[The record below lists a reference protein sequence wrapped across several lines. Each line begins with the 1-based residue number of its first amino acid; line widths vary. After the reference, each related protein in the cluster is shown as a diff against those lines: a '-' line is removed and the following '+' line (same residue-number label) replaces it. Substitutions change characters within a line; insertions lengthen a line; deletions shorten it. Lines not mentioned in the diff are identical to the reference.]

1 MAQFTYSGDDGRVY
15 PDISVDGSVLV
26 AESGKTYDL
35 DTAPD
40 ELWVSVSQTPSKA
53 PTGVSINEVEQTP
66 SESA

>member
-15 PDISVDGSVLV
+15 PDISVDGSVLE
-26 AESGKTYDL
+26 AKSGQTYDL

-40 ELWVSVSQTPSKA
+40 ELWVSVSQTAPKA
-53 PTGVSINEVEQTP
+53 PVGVSVNQVEPNP